1 MTTEVFAHKVEF
13 YAQSLHYQYNFGPGT
28 GLTGI
33 LEPRWLELSNGE
45 RNKWRRQARD
55 LLLQSEKFI
64 QDSM

>member
-13 YAQSLHYQYNFGPGT
+13 YAQSLHYQHTFGPGT

-45 RNKWRRQARD
+45 RNSWRAKARD